1 MRAFPVIH
9 FRDIASAPSSC
20 EEDMSRTSRGFTLIE
35 MLIVVVL
42 IVIGTMIAIPRI
54 RPVMTRQ
61 QVDRAAQLV
70 ASDMRSAFT
79 SAARGRIPIRV
90 TFTPSSTNYTVAS
103 RVTGATVVKRQ
114 FSGTDLNV
122 ASIAATTATLDI
134 FPNGIATGADT
145 ITVSGTGGY
154 SRQVSVSRI
163 GFVRVIPLP

>member
-1 MRAFPVIH
+1 M
-9 FRDIASAPSSC
+9 
-20 EEDMSRTSRGFTLIE
+20 
-35 MLIVVVL
+35 
-42 IVIGTMIAIPRI
+42 
-54 RPVMTRQ
+54 
-61 QVDRAAQLV
+61 
-70 ASDMRSAFT
+70 
-79 SAARGRIPIRV
+79 
-90 TFTPSSTNYTVAS
+90 
-103 RVTGATVVKRQ
+103 TGATVVKRQ